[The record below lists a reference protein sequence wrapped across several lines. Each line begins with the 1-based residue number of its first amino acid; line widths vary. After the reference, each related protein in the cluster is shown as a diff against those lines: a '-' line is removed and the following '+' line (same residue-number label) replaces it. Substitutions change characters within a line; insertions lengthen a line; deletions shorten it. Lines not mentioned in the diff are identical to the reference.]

1 MSFKSQATKEAQEK
15 INKAKKKE
23 ETEMKTIKG
32 NSTIKTI
39 VTVFVTLLA
48 VAALV
53 ASFYGGTQY
62 QNTINDNT
70 KAQVKEMAAVA
81 SKTVQ

>member
-1 MSFKSQATKEAQEK
+1 MAFKSQTTKEAQEK
-15 INKAKKKE
+15 INKAKKE
-23 ETEMKTIKG
+23 ETEMKTLKS
-32 NSTIKTI
+32 NSTVKTI
-39 VTVFVTLLA
+39 LTVFVTLAA

-70 KAQVKEMAAVA
+70 KAQVKEMASVA

>member
-15 INKAKKKE
+15 INKAKKE
-23 ETEMKTIKG
+23 ETEMKTLKG
-32 NSTIKTI
+32 NSTVKTI

-62 QNTINDNT
+62 QNQINDNT
-70 KAQVKEMAAVA
+70 KAQIKEMAAVA

>member
-1 MSFKSQATKEAQEK
+1 MAFKSQATKEAQEK
-15 INKAKKKE
+15 INKAKKE
-23 ETEMKTIKG
+23 ETEMKTLKS
-32 NSTIKTI
+32 NSTVKTI

-62 QNTINDNT
+62 QNQINDNT
-70 KAQVKEMAAVA
+70 KAQIKEMAAVA

>member
-1 MSFKSQATKEAQEK
+1 MAFKSQATKEAQEK
-15 INKAKKKE
+15 INKAKKE
-23 ETEMKTIKG
+23 ETEMKTLKG
-32 NSTIKTI
+32 NSTVKTI

-62 QNTINDNT
+62 QNQINDNT
-70 KAQVKEMAAVA
+70 KAQIKEMAAVA